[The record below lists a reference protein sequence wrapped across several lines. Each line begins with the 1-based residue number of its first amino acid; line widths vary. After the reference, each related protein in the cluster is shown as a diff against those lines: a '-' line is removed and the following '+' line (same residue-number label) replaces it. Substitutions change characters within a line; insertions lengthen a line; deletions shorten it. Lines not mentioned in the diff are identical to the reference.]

1 MTDDERRE
9 QGIKKAQ
16 KMQRIINAYHRVFN
30 TTEGETVLEDLKNAF
45 GTKFPAYLQVGST
58 PGHMYDDTYGKIR
71 DGQRSVIIHIENRL
85 EATARGDGN
94 IGKPL
99 VEVLTGVKT
108 E

>member
-16 KMQRIINAYHRVFN
+16 KMQRIINAYHRIFN
-30 TTEGETVLEDLKNAF
+30 TVEGETVLEDLRTAF
-45 GTKFPAYLQVGST
+45 GTKFPAYLQVSAT
-58 PGHMYDDTYGKIR
+58 PPMYDETYGKIR

-85 EATARGDGN
+85 EAIARGDGN